1 MDGCHTGSS
10 PVALMLNRD
19 PTTMQAN
26 HFLSVE
32 CLDAAVTA
40 AHCAAGILQAHA
52 LNRTDLVIDHKARN
66 DLVSQADREAEQAII
81 EILRARTPDIGIIAE
96 ESGGQRGEHAT
107 WYIDPLDGTTNFLS
121 GLPHYAVSI
130 ALIGHAGCIPD
141 SGHALA
147 QDTPLIGVVYDPN
160 RQELFSALH
169 GIGTWLNGRRVN
181 CSDTRTL
188 ADAVLATG
196 FPFRD
201 FSFESQYMPALHEA
215 IATTRGIRRM
225 GSAALDLAW
234 TACGRYDGYWEMGL
248 APWDVAAGTLL
259 VRAAGGV
266 CEDIHHKQPWP
277 IEGYVYA
284 SNAHIATELDTLIA
298 RHL

>member
-1 MDGCHTGSS
+1 M
-10 PVALMLNRD
+10 PNPD

-26 HFLSVE
+26 HFVSVE

-40 AHCAAGILQAHA
+40 AHSAAGILQSHA
-52 LNRTDLVIDHKARN
+52 RNRIGLVIDHKGRN

-81 EILRARTPDIGIIAE
+81 DILRTRTPDIGIIAE
-96 ESGGQRGEHAT
+96 ESGGQRGEQAT

-121 GLPHYAVSI
+121 GIPHYAVSI
-130 ALIGHAGCIPD
+130 ALIGHAG
-141 SGHALA
+141 SMTENGHPLV

-160 RQELFSALH
+160 REELFSALH
-169 GIGTWLNGRRVN
+169 GIGTWLNGRRVY
-181 CSDTRTL
+181 CSDTPTL
-188 ADAVLATG
+188 EQAVLATG

-201 FSFESQYMPALHEA
+201 FSFEQQYMPALHEA
-215 IATTRGIRRM
+215 ITTTRGIRRM

-234 TACGRYDGYWEMGL
+234 TACGRYDGYWQMGL

-266 CEDIHHKQPWP
+266 CEDIRHRQPWP
-277 IEGYVYA
+277 MDGDIYA
-284 SNAHIATELDTLIA
+284 ANVPIANALDAMIT